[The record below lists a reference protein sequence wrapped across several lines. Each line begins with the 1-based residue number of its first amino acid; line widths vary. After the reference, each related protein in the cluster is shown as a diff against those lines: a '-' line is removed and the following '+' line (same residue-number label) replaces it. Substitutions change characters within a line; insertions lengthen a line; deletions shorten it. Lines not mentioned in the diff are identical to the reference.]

1 MFHLLPLWNLAF
13 KYGNSHSYAFSIT
26 FFLAKI
32 IITYIYIKKDLV
44 YMLSLLKCSIL
55 ENIFLK
61 YNLFSKRVYF
71 FII

>member
-1 MFHLLPLWNLAF
+1 MAF

-44 YMLSLLKCSIL
+44 SVLSL
-55 ENIFLK
+55 LK
-61 YNLFSKRVYF
+61 YNLFSKSIYF
-71 FII
+71 FILYLCYN